1 MRFISGAQIAG
12 FAVSLFLM
20 LSFASDLKAQVI
32 TEHKEG
38 DTLSGVFRVWEV
50 QKVLF
55 SETKRLR
62 VELPLPEGEWT
73 LRQINPA
80 QSTHREPVSGSSFWI
95 DQVKENNIHQVILIH
110 VYERNSR
117 NWNDACT
124 KGIAQK
130 MLVGLESDCFDLRLA
145 QFMRDL
151 KDKAQSGVR
160 EKWVKSGLSWPSHKL
175 STKRIVSRVGYG
187 TTAIYH
193 SITPD
198 EFGVSVVSGSDTFE
212 KHPLHI
218 NNIDSLK
225 SEQRAVLNKYVEW
238 VTSWHEWIVRGVYS
252 TNKEG
257 GISTTIAKIPSFS
270 GKGASVI
277 ASGIT
282 RPNEQEASGTG
293 EFKVGAS
300 VSAPNEDGIVE
311 ISVAAGVPI
320 RSFRL
325 NGLEQGP
332 SSNGSYRVEQA
343 ARVGQTTTY
352 ELVLTDSKG
361 SVARQNL
368 SVFRPEALA
377 SLSSGEVLSPQRIR
391 RSPQSDAVA
400 IIIGVA
406 NYRRFPKAEFAD
418 SDARAFYD
426 YARLSLGV
434 PTENIR
440 LLIDDKA
447 ESVEV
452 FRTLKNWLPSRVSP
466 GKTDV
471 FLFYSGHGLPS
482 MDGKSLYLL
491 PPEVD
496 RDYLERTAISQQE
509 VISLINSA
517 KPRSA
522 LLLLDSCYSG
532 QARSGQT
539 LLADA
544 RPISIV
550 VKTPDIPKTFTLFSA
565 SGPNE
570 ISSSS
575 AELKHGVFSFFL
587 MKGLE
592 GDADLN
598 KDGGITIA
606 ELKDFVSSKVKN
618 WASRSN
624 RTQNPMLIGNES
636 KTLSRR

>member
-1 MRFISGAQIAG
+1 MHFRYIARIAGLVIPIFLGLFISPQLSAQII
-12 FAVSLFLM
+12 VE
-20 LSFASDLKAQVI
+20 Q
-32 TEHKEG
+32 KEG
-38 DTLSGVFRVWEV
+38 ETVSGVFRVWEL
-50 QKVLF
+50 QRVLL

-62 VELPLPEGEWT
+62 VELPLPDGEWT
-73 LRQINPA
+73 LRYTGQLN
-80 QSTHREPVSGSSFWI
+80 STHTNSVSGRSFWL
-95 DQVKENNIHQVILIH
+95 DQVKNREVIQQIIINL
-110 VYERNSR
+110 YERNYA
-117 NWNDACT
+117 NWTDSCE
-124 KGIAQK
+124 KGLAQK
-130 MLVGLESDCFDLRLA
+130 MLVGLYSDCYVLRLISS
-145 QFMRDL
+145 MSDL
-151 KDKAQSGVR
+151 KNKHQTEVR
-160 EKWVKSGLSWPSHKL
+160 DRWVKAGLTWPRQAL
-175 STKRIVSRVGYG
+175 STKSIIDREGHGVTGVH
-187 TTAIYH
+187 H
-193 SITPD
+193 SITTE
-198 EFGVSVVSGSDTFE
+198 EFGFGAYDTISN
-212 KHPLHI
+212 HPLHPK
-218 NNIDSLK
+218 NIDSLNVGAK
-225 SEQRAVLNKYVEW
+225 ATIDRYIDW
-238 VTSWHEWIVRGVYS
+238 VANWHDSVAQGIYS
-252 TNKEG
+252 IKKDGLPTA
-257 GISTTIAKIPSFS
+257 TITKIPSFTGKDNSAIAATKTTPARQVES
-270 GKGASVI
+270 GS
-277 ASGIT
+277 SG
-282 RPNEQEASGTG
+282 
-293 EFKVGAS
+293 FKVSAS
-300 VSAPNEDGIVE
+300 ISAPNEDGIVE
-311 ISVAAGVPI
+311 ISVAGGVPI
-320 RSFRL
+320 RSFRI

-343 ARVGQTTTY
+343 ARIGQTTTY
-352 ELVLTDSKG
+352 ELVLTNDKG
-361 SVARQNL
+361 EVTRQNL

-377 SLSSGEVLSPQRIR
+377 SISSGEVLSPQRIK

-434 PTENIR
+434 PTDNIR
-440 LLIDDKA
+440 LLVDDKA

-452 FRTLKNWLPSRVSP
+452 FRTLKNWLPSRVNV

-482 MDGKSLYLL
+482 IDGKALYLL

-509 VISLINSA
+509 VISLINAA

-532 QARSGQT
+532 QTRSGQT

-544 RPISIV
+544 RPISIAA
-550 VKTPDIPKTFTLFSA
+550 KSPDIPKTFTLFSA

-570 ISSSS
+570 MSSSS

-606 ELKDFVSSKVKN
+606 ELKDFVSNKVKN

>member
-1 MRFISGAQIAG
+1 MQFISGAKSASL
-12 FAVSLFLM
+12 AVSLFLVFC
-20 LSFASDLKAQVI
+20 FASDLKAQII

-38 DTLSGVFRVWEV
+38 EALSGVFRVWEV

-55 SETKRLR
+55 NESKRLR
-62 VELPLPEGEWT
+62 IELPLPEGSWT
-73 LRQINPA
+73 LRQINSSK
-80 QSTHREPVSGSSFWI
+80 STHREPVSGISFWI
-95 DQVKENNIHQVILIH
+95 DQVNGKSIHQAILVN
-110 VYERNSR
+110 VYEGNSR
-117 NWNDACT
+117 NWNDGCT

-130 MLVGLESDCFDLRLA
+130 MLVGLESDCFDLRLT

-151 KDKAQSGVR
+151 ENKAQSGVR

-175 STKRIVSRVGYG
+175 STKRIISRVGYG

-198 EFGVSVVSGSDTFE
+198 EFGVSTDSGSDVFE

-218 NNIDSLK
+218 NNIDLLK
-225 SEQRAVLNKYVEW
+225 PEPRAVLDKYVEW
-238 VTSWHEWIVRGVYS
+238 VTNWHDPIVRGVYS
-252 TNKEG
+252 IKSGEG
-257 GISTTIAKIPSFS
+257 SSTTIAKIPSFS
-270 GKGASVI
+270 GRGASVI
-277 ASGIT
+277 AAAKTTPARQVESGS
-282 RPNEQEASGTG
+282 SG
-293 EFKVGAS
+293 FKVNAS
-300 VSAPNEDGIVE
+300 ISVPNEDGIVE
-311 ISVAAGVPI
+311 ISVAGGVPI
-320 RSFRL
+320 RSFRI
-325 NGLEQGP
+325 NGLEQGS

-352 ELVLTDSKG
+352 ELVLTNDKG
-361 SVARQNL
+361 EVTRQNL

-377 SLSSGEVLSPQRIR
+377 SISSGEVLSPQRIK

-434 PTENIR
+434 PTDNIR
-440 LLIDDKA
+440 LLVDDKA

-452 FRTLKNWLPSRVSP
+452 FRTLKNWLPSRVNP

-482 MDGKSLYLL
+482 MDGKALYLL

-509 VISLINSA
+509 VISLINAA

-532 QARSGQT
+532 QTRSGQQG
-539 LLADA
+539 LQSRPSDRWWRHLAQ
-544 RPISIV
+544 S
-550 VKTPDIPKTFTLFSA
+550 
-565 SGPNE
+565 
-570 ISSSS
+570 
-575 AELKHGVFSFFL
+575 LKALG
-587 MKGLE
+587 
-592 GDADLN
+592 
-598 KDGGITIA
+598 
-606 ELKDFVSSKVKN
+606 
-618 WASRSN
+618 
-624 RTQNPMLIGNES
+624 
-636 KTLSRR
+636 

>member
-1 MRFISGAQIAG
+1 MHFISGAQIAA
-12 FAVSLFLM
+12 FAVSLTFVS
-20 LSFASDLKAQVI
+20 SFASDLKAQII
-32 TEHKEG
+32 TEQKEG
-38 DTLSGVFRVWEV
+38 ETLSGVFRIWEV
-50 QKVLF
+50 QKVLP

-62 VELPLPEGEWT
+62 LELPLPEGEWT
-73 LRQINPA
+73 LRYNGQHS
-80 QSTHREPVSGSSFWI
+80 STHASSVVGRTIWL
-95 DQVKENNIHQVILIH
+95 DQVRNREIFQSIVIN
-110 VYERNSR
+110 VFERNNA
-117 NWNDACT
+117 NWSDSCE
-124 KGIAQK
+124 KGLAQK
-130 MLVGLESDCFDLRLA
+130 MLVGTNSDCFVLRLIPY
-145 QFMRDL
+145 MSDL
-151 KDKAQSGVR
+151 KNKNQLEVR
-160 EKWVKSGLSWPSHKL
+160 ERWARAGLTWPRQALGTKSVID
-175 STKRIVSRVGYG
+175 RQGYG
-187 TTAIYH
+187 VTAIHH
-193 SITPD
+193 SITTR
-198 EFGVSVVSGSDTFE
+198 EIGFE
-212 KHPLHI
+212 SYDSISSHPLHLKNVETLKAGPRI
-218 NNIDSLK
+218 ILDRYTDWVVKWHDS
-225 SEQRAVLNKYVEW
+225 AA
-238 VTSWHEWIVRGVYS
+238 RGVYS
-252 TNKEG
+252 IKREEG
-257 GISTTIAKIPSFS
+257 PSTTIVRVPSFS
-270 GKGASVI
+270 GKESSVFASEKARLSGQVLRDTEDFKFK
-277 ASGIT
+277 ASI
-282 RPNEQEASGTG
+282 
-293 EFKVGAS
+293 
-300 VSAPNEDGIVE
+300 SAPNEDGLVE
-311 ISVAAGVPI
+311 LSVAAGVPI
-320 RSFRL
+320 RSFLL
-325 NGLEQGP
+325 NGSEQGS
-332 SSNGSYRVEQA
+332 SSNGNYRVNQLV
-343 ARVGQTTTY
+343 RIGQSTPF
-352 ELVLTDSKG
+352 ELVLTDSRG
-361 SVARQNL
+361 GVARQTL
-368 SVFRPEALA
+368 SVFRPEALV
-377 SLSSGEVLSPQRIR
+377 STSSGDVLSPQKIK

-406 NYRRFPKAEFAD
+406 NYRRFPRAEFAD

-434 PTENIR
+434 PTDNIR

-452 FRTLKNWLPSRVSP
+452 FRTLKNWLPSRVNP

-509 VISLINSA
+509 VISLINAA

-532 QARSGQT
+532 QTRSGQT

-544 RPISIV
+544 RPISIAA
-550 VKTPDIPKTFTLFSA
+550 KSPDIPKTFTLFSA

-606 ELKDFVSSKVKN
+606 ELKDFVTSKVKN

>member
-1 MRFISGAQIAG
+1 LRDTEDFK
-12 FAVSLFLM
+12 FK
-20 LSFASDLKAQVI
+20 ASI
-32 TEHKEG
+32 
-38 DTLSGVFRVWEV
+38 
-50 QKVLF
+50 
-55 SETKRLR
+55 
-62 VELPLPEGEWT
+62 
-73 LRQINPA
+73 
-80 QSTHREPVSGSSFWI
+80 
-95 DQVKENNIHQVILIH
+95 
-110 VYERNSR
+110 
-117 NWNDACT
+117 
-124 KGIAQK
+124 
-130 MLVGLESDCFDLRLA
+130 
-145 QFMRDL
+145 
-151 KDKAQSGVR
+151 
-160 EKWVKSGLSWPSHKL
+160 
-175 STKRIVSRVGYG
+175 
-187 TTAIYH
+187 
-193 SITPD
+193 
-198 EFGVSVVSGSDTFE
+198 
-212 KHPLHI
+212 
-218 NNIDSLK
+218 
-225 SEQRAVLNKYVEW
+225 
-238 VTSWHEWIVRGVYS
+238 
-252 TNKEG
+252 
-257 GISTTIAKIPSFS
+257 
-270 GKGASVI
+270 
-277 ASGIT
+277 
-282 RPNEQEASGTG
+282 
-293 EFKVGAS
+293 
-300 VSAPNEDGIVE
+300 SAPNEDGLVE
-311 ISVAAGVPI
+311 LSVAAGVPI
-320 RSFRL
+320 RSFLL
-325 NGLEQGP
+325 NGSEQGS
-332 SSNGSYRVEQA
+332 SSNGNYRVNQLV
-343 ARVGQTTTY
+343 RIGQSTPF
-352 ELVLTDSKG
+352 ELVLTDSRG
-361 SVARQNL
+361 GVARQTL
-368 SVFRPEALA
+368 SVFRPEALV
-377 SLSSGEVLSPQRIR
+377 STSSGDVLSPQKIK

-406 NYRRFPKAEFAD
+406 NYRRFPRAEFAD

-434 PTENIR
+434 PTDNIR

-452 FRTLKNWLPSRVSP
+452 FRTLKNWLPSRVNP

-509 VISLINSA
+509 VISLINAA

-532 QARSGQT
+532 QTRSGQT

-544 RPISIV
+544 RPISIAA
-550 VKTPDIPKTFTLFSA
+550 KSPDIPKTFTLFSA

-606 ELKDFVSSKVKN
+606 ELKDFVTSKVKN

>member
-1 MRFISGAQIAG
+1 VYSIKREEGA
-12 FAVSLFLM
+12 S
-20 LSFASDLKAQVI
+20 
-32 TEHKEG
+32 
-38 DTLSGVFRVWEV
+38 
-50 QKVLF
+50 
-55 SETKRLR
+55 
-62 VELPLPEGEWT
+62 
-73 LRQINPA
+73 
-80 QSTHREPVSGSSFWI
+80 
-95 DQVKENNIHQVILIH
+95 
-110 VYERNSR
+110 
-117 NWNDACT
+117 
-124 KGIAQK
+124 
-130 MLVGLESDCFDLRLA
+130 
-145 QFMRDL
+145 
-151 KDKAQSGVR
+151 
-160 EKWVKSGLSWPSHKL
+160 
-175 STKRIVSRVGYG
+175 
-187 TTAIYH
+187 TAIA
-193 SITPD
+193 
-198 EFGVSVVSGSDTFE
+198 
-212 KHPLHI
+212 
-218 NNIDSLK
+218 
-225 SEQRAVLNKYVEW
+225 R
-238 VTSWHEWIVRGVYS
+238 
-252 TNKEG
+252 
-257 GISTTIAKIPSFS
+257 IPSFS
-270 GKGASVI
+270 GKDATVVASEKARPSGQVLRGAEDLKFK
-277 ASGIT
+277 ASI
-282 RPNEQEASGTG
+282 
-293 EFKVGAS
+293 
-300 VSAPNEDGIVE
+300 SAPNEDGLVE
-311 ISVAAGVPI
+311 ISVSAAVPI

-332 SSNGSYRVEQA
+332 SSNGNYRIEQA
-343 ARVGQTTTY
+343 ARVGQKTTY

-361 SVARQNL
+361 SVARQSL
-368 SVFRPEALA
+368 SVFRPEALV
-377 SLSSGEVLSPQRIR
+377 SISSGEVLSPQKIR

-406 NYRRFPKAEFAD
+406 NYRRFPKAEYAD

-434 PTENIR
+434 PTDNIR

-452 FRTLKNWLPSRVSP
+452 FRALKNWLPSRVNP

-509 VISLINSA
+509 VISLINAA

-532 QARSGQT
+532 QTRSGQT

-550 VKTPDIPKTFTLFSA
+550 AKTPDIPKTFTLFSA

>member
-1 MRFISGAQIAG
+1 MHFISGAQIAG
-12 FAVSLFLM
+12 FAVSLFFVIF
-20 LSFASDLKAQVI
+20 FASELKAQII
-32 TEHKEG
+32 TEQKEG
-38 DTLSGVFRVWEV
+38 ETLSGVFRVWEV
-50 QKVLF
+50 QKVLL
-55 SETKRLR
+55 SDTKRLR

-73 LRQINPA
+73 LRYNGQHS
-80 QSTHREPVSGSSFWI
+80 STHASSVVGRTIWL
-95 DQVKENNIHQVILIH
+95 DQVRNREIFQSIVIN
-110 VYERNSR
+110 VFERNNA
-117 NWNDACT
+117 NWSDSCE
-124 KGIAQK
+124 KGLAQK
-130 MLVGLESDCFDLRLA
+130 MLVGINSDCFVLRLIPY
-145 QFMRDL
+145 MSDL
-151 KDKAQSGVR
+151 KSKSQLEVR
-160 EKWVKSGLSWPSHKL
+160 ERWARAGLTWSRQTLGTKSVID
-175 STKRIVSRVGYG
+175 RQGYG
-187 TTAIYH
+187 VTAIHH
-193 SITPD
+193 SITPS
-198 EFGVSVVSGSDTFE
+198 EFGFESYDSVSS
-212 KHPLHI
+212 HPLHLKNVETLKAGPRVI
-218 NNIDSLK
+218 LDRYTDWVVKWHDS
-225 SEQRAVLNKYVEW
+225 AA
-238 VTSWHEWIVRGVYS
+238 RGVYS
-252 TNKEG
+252 IKREEG
-257 GISTTIAKIPSFS
+257 ASTTIARIPSFS
-270 GKGASVI
+270 GKDSTVVASEKARPSGQVLRGA
-277 ASGIT
+277 
-282 RPNEQEASGTG
+282 EDLK
-293 EFKVGAS
+293 FKAS
-300 VSAPNEDGIVE
+300 VSAPNEDGLVE
-311 ISVAAGVPI
+311 ISVVAAVPI
-320 RSFRL
+320 RSFLL
-325 NGLEQGP
+325 NGSEQGS
-332 SSNGSYRVEQA
+332 SSNGTYRVNQV
-343 ARVGQTTTY
+343 ARVGQTTQF

-361 SVARQNL
+361 GVARQNL

-377 SLSSGEVLSPQRIR
+377 SLSSGEVLSPQKIR

-406 NYRRFPKAEFAD
+406 NYRRFPKAEYAD

-434 PTENIR
+434 PTDNIR

-452 FRTLKNWLPSRVSP
+452 FRTLKNWLPSRVNP

-509 VISLINSA
+509 VISLINAA

-532 QARSGQT
+532 QTRSGQT

-550 VKTPDIPKTFTLFSA
+550 AKIPDIPKTFTLFSA

-606 ELKDFVSSKVKN
+606 ELKDFVSIKVKN

>member
-1 MRFISGAQIAG
+1 MRFISGARIAG

-50 QKVLF
+50 QKTLF

-73 LRQINPA
+73 LRYYGETS
-80 QSTHREPVSGSSFWI
+80 STHRSPIQGKTFWL
-95 DQVKENNIHQVILIH
+95 DQVKNKELNQLISFSVYENN
-110 VYERNSR
+110 NA
-117 NWNDACT
+117 NWSDSCQP
-124 KGIAQK
+124 GIAQK
-130 MLVGLESDCFDLRLA
+130 MYVGLYSDCFSLSLIS
-145 QFMRDL
+145 FMSNYSSKTQSEVRARW
-151 KDKAQSGVR
+151 DKAGLVWPAQMLRNRSIIGR
-160 EKWVKSGLSWPSHKL
+160 EGH
-175 STKRIVSRVGYG
+175 G
-187 TTAIYH
+187 TTVIDHHISAK
-193 SITPD
+193 
-198 EFGVSVVSGSDTFE
+198 ELGFGSYDSLSR
-212 KHPLHI
+212 HPLHSS
-218 NNIDSLK
+218 NIGSLK
-225 SEQRAVLNKYVEW
+225 AESRATLDGYIDW
-238 VTSWHEWIVRGVYS
+238 VRNLHDLVVRGVYS
-252 TNKEG
+252 IKREG
-257 GISTTIAKIPSFS
+257 GASAAIPKFSAFAGKLPSIIATDTAGP
-270 GKGASVI
+270 KGSAVRI
-277 ASGIT
+277 A
-282 RPNEQEASGTG
+282 ED
-293 EFKVGAS
+293 FKFNAT
-300 VSAPNEDGIVE
+300 VSSPNEDGIVE

-320 RSFRL
+320 RSFKL

-352 ELVLTDSKG
+352 ELVLTDTKG

-377 SLSSGEVLSPQRIR
+377 SLSSGEVLSPQRIK
-391 RSPQSDAVA
+391 RSAPSDAVA

-406 NYRRFPKAEFAD
+406 NYRRFPRAEFAD

-452 FRTLKNWLPSRVSP
+452 FRTLKNWLPGRVNP

-532 QARSGQT
+532 QTRSGQT

-544 RPISIV
+544 RPISV
-550 VKTPDIPKTFTLFSA
+550 AVKIPDIPKTFTLFSA

>member
-1 MRFISGAQIAG
+1 MHFRYIARIAGLVIPIFLGLFISPQLSAQII
-12 FAVSLFLM
+12 VE
-20 LSFASDLKAQVI
+20 QN
-32 TEHKEG
+32 EG
-38 DTLSGVFRVWEV
+38 ETVSGVFRVWEL
-50 QKVLF
+50 QRVLL

-73 LRQINPA
+73 LRYTGQLN
-80 QSTHREPVSGSSFWI
+80 STHTNSVSGRSFWL
-95 DQVKENNIHQVILIH
+95 DQVKNREVIQQIIINL
-110 VYERNSR
+110 YERNYA
-117 NWNDACT
+117 NWTDSCE
-124 KGIAQK
+124 KGLAQK
-130 MLVGLESDCFDLRLA
+130 MLVGLYSDCYVLRLISS
-145 QFMRDL
+145 MSDL
-151 KDKAQSGVR
+151 KNKHQTEVR
-160 EKWVKSGLSWPSHKL
+160 ARWVKAGLTWPRQTL
-175 STKRIVSRVGYG
+175 STKSIMDREGHGVTGVH
-187 TTAIYH
+187 H
-193 SITPD
+193 SITTE
-198 EFGVSVVSGSDTFE
+198 EFGFGAYDTISN
-212 KHPLHI
+212 HPLHPK
-218 NNIDSLK
+218 NIDSLNV
-225 SEQRAVLNKYVEW
+225 RAKATIDRYIDW
-238 VTSWHEWIVRGVYS
+238 VANWHDSVAQGIYS
-252 TNKEG
+252 IKKDGLPTA
-257 GISTTIAKIPSFS
+257 TITKIPSF
-270 GKGASVI
+270 
-277 ASGIT
+277 
-282 RPNEQEASGTG
+282 TG
-293 EFKVGAS
+293 EANSAIAATKTTPARQVESGSSGFKVSAS
-300 VSAPNEDGIVE
+300 ISAPNEDGIVE
-311 ISVAAGVPI
+311 ISVAGVVPI
-320 RSFRL
+320 RSFRI
-325 NGLEQGP
+325 NGLEQGS

-352 ELVLTDSKG
+352 ELVLTNDKG
-361 SVARQNL
+361 EVTRQNL

-377 SLSSGEVLSPQRIR
+377 SISSGEVLSPQRIK

-434 PTENIR
+434 PTDNIR
-440 LLIDDKA
+440 LLVDDKA

-452 FRTLKNWLPSRVSP
+452 FRTLKNWLPSRVNP

-482 MDGKSLYLL
+482 MDGKALYLL

-509 VISLINSA
+509 VISLINAA

-532 QARSGQT
+532 QTRSGQT

-544 RPISIV
+544 RPISIAA
-550 VKTPDIPKTFTLFSA
+550 KSPDIPKTFTLFSA